1 MPSKIQ
7 RRDFVV
13 GSFAG
18 ATALTGSAAASASS
32 PSDDGD
38 TRELI
43 EIRAFRNT
51 DPAKQA
57 AVLAHV
63 ESALLPALDRQG
75 LERVGVFTSVEAA
88 DASVYLVIPYATP
101 EQLLHHNDLL
111 ESDEAYQ
118 SVAADHLAVSMEDPP
133 YTRIESRLTRAFSGM
148 PRLEVPARESAERIL
163 ELRIYES
170 HNERKARLK
179 VEMFDDG
186 EIDLM
191 REVGLG
197 PVFFGETLI
206 SHDAPNLTYMLSAD
220 SAADHK
226 AHWNAF
232 LAHPEWD
239 RMKNLERY
247 KGTVSKIESITMRPA
262 AASQI

>member
-63 ESALLPALDRQG
+63 EAALLPALDRQG

-170 HNERKARLK
+170 HNEHKARLK

-191 REVGLG
+191 R
-197 PVFFGETLI
+197 
-206 SHDAPNLTYMLSAD
+206 
-220 SAADHK
+220 
-226 AHWNAF
+226 
-232 LAHPEWD
+232 
-239 RMKNLERY
+239 
-247 KGTVSKIESITMRPA
+247 
-262 AASQI
+262 